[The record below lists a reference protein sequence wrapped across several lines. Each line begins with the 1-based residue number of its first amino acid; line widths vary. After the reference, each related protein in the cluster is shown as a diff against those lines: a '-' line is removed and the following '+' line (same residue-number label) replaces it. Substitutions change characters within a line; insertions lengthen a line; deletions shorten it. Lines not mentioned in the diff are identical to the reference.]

1 MTEHSSTQDLLV
13 EIGTEELPPTALLGL
28 SDALNQGLLKR
39 LNESRLVHGPSE
51 AFCSPRRLA
60 VLVRDLAPRQP
71 DQETMRRGPALN
83 AAVDRDGNP
92 TKAALGFARSCG
104 VEVGD
109 LEREETPKGIW
120 LAFRKTEHGR
130 AAAELLP
137 ALVEQALGDLPIP
150 KRMRWGSGDAEFVRP
165 VHWVCMLLGDERV
178 PGRVLGVETGT
189 STRGHRFHH
198 PDAIALC
205 SAGDYAEQLRTV
217 GRVEPSFSARRE
229 LIASQVRSLAE
240 TAGGTARMDE
250 GLLDEV
256 TALCEWPVAFLGG
269 FDQVFLEVPRE
280 ALIET
285 MQKNQKYFPLL
296 AADGSLLPHFIG
308 IANIESRD
316 PGVVRAGN
324 ERVIRPRFADAKF
337 FWEQDLKTPLGG
349 LTPRLDHVIFEH
361 KLGSIGA
368 KMARVGD
375 LGAAISDQLEVPAEL
390 ARRAATLAKCDL
402 VTLMVGEFA
411 SLQGIMGRYYAE
423 RAGEDPCVVAAM
435 EEQYLPRHAGDRLP
449 ESPCGQV
456 LALAD
461 RLDTLIGIFTIGQ
474 RPTGVKD
481 PYGLRRA
488 AIGVLR
494 ILIETP
500 LPLDLNALLQKAADG
515 YAPELG
521 AGKVVDEVLG
531 YCLERLDRYY
541 GDQGISSDTV
551 EAVLGVAP
559 TTPSDIDRRIRA
571 VEAFR
576 GLPEAASLAA
586 ANKRLRNILKKLPEA
601 DQAMVP
607 LDPGRLTEPAEQRLA
622 ERIGALTA
630 EVEPLI
636 TAGDYEA
643 TLRALAALRDD
654 VDLFFD
660 DVMVMVDDDALRR
673 NRIALLRALE
683 DPFLRVADIARL
695 QPAREDEA

>member
-1 MTEHSSTQDLLV
+1 MTDAATHDLLV

-28 SDALNQGLLKR
+28 SEALHKGLMAGLDQ
-39 LNESRLVHGPSE
+39 SRLGHGHSE
-51 AFCSPRRLA
+51 AFCAPRRLA
-60 VLVRDLAPRQP
+60 VRVRDLAPRQP
-71 DQETMRRGPALN
+71 DQDSMRRGPALK
-83 AAVDRDGNP
+83 AAFDADGNP

-109 LEREETPKGIW
+109 LAREETPKGVW
-120 LAFRKTEHGR
+120 LAFRKVEQGQD
-130 AAAELLP
+130 AAALLP
-137 ALVEQALGDLPIP
+137 GLVEQALGGLPIP
-150 KRMRWGSGDAEFVRP
+150 KRMRWGDGDAEFVRP
-165 VHWVCMLLGDERV
+165 VHWVCMLLGSERV
-178 PGRVLGVETGT
+178 PGQVLGIETGT

-198 PDAIALC
+198 PAPIPL
-205 SAGDYAEQLRTV
+205 SAPGDYAERLRAE
-217 GRVEPSFSARRE
+217 GRVEPSFSARRAR
-229 LIASQVRSLAE
+229 IAAGVQALAE
-240 TAGGTARMDE
+240 QAGGRARMDDA
-250 GLLDEV
+250 LLDEV

-269 FDQVFLEVPRE
+269 FDPTFLEVPAE
-280 ALIET
+280 ALVET

-296 AADGSLLPHFIG
+296 SADGVLLPHFIG
-308 IANIESRD
+308 VANIESRD
-316 PGVVRAGN
+316 PDVIRAGN

-337 FWEQDLKTPLGG
+337 FWEQDLKTPLGD
-349 LTPRLDHVIFEH
+349 LAPRLDGVIFQH
-361 KLGSIGA
+361 KLGSVGA
-368 KMARVGD
+368 KMGRVGE
-375 LGAAISDQLEVPAEL
+375 LGAAIAAQLGVPAEQ

-423 RAGEDPCVVAAM
+423 RAGEAPCVVAAM

-449 ESPCGQV
+449 ASPCGQI

-461 RLDTLIGIFTIGQ
+461 RLDTLIGIFAIGQ

-500 LPLDLNALLQKAADG
+500 LPLDLKSLLQRAADG
-515 YAPELG
+515 YPPGIA
-521 AGKVVDEVLG
+521 ADKVVDEVLA

-541 GDQGISSDTV
+541 VDQGLSADTI

-559 TTPSDIDRRIRA
+559 TTPSDIDRRVRA
-571 VEAFR
+571 VETFR

-601 DQAMVP
+601 DRAVVALEP
-607 LDPGRLTEPAEQRLA
+607 SLLTDPAEQRLA
-622 ERIGALTA
+622 DRIGTLSA

-636 TAGDYEA
+636 ADGDYEA
-643 TLRALAALRDD
+643 TLRALSALRDD
-654 VDLFFD
+654 VDAFFD

-683 DPFLRVADIARL
+683 GPFLRVADISKL
-695 QPAREDEA
+695 QPAREEGA